1 MFLNSSKWT
10 SLLLENYLIFK
21 INILHFYYMKLRNL
35 ALTLEK
41 AKEWYNSGS
50 ADLKEVA
57 LQAYTKDELE
67 IPEWQNIKTFED
79 ALRALGLDDIFGYR
93 ASTPIKIAKHLEAIW
108 KLDII
113 RKALN
118 GDWEPSLVQ
127 GSVYY
132 PYVRFYPVGQ
142 KAREAASSNNWKLGE
157 SFIADGKKYTL
168 VGGSYYCGCLHGGL
182 AIFGHEYGG
191 VRLSLG
197 LFGCKSREIAE
208 HMSRY
213 FSKEIFEATYTHH
226 AGIYEWI

>member
-1 MFLNSSKWT
+1 MESR
-10 SLLLENYLIFK
+10 
-21 INILHFYYMKLRNL
+21 NI

-41 AKEWYNSGS
+41 AREWYNSGS
-50 ADLKEVA
+50 ADLREVA

-79 ALRALGLDDIFGYR
+79 ACRALRIYDRSVSLHLGG
-93 ASTPIKIAKHLEAIW
+93 STDTAYYHHMDAVS

-118 GDWEPSLVQ
+118 GDWKPSLVQ

-132 PYVRFYPVGQ
+132 PYVRFYPAGQ
-142 KAREAASSNNWKLGE
+142 KAREAVSENKGWKLGK

-168 VGGSYYCGCLHGGL
+168 VGGDFTYFYYGGL
-182 AIFGHEYGG
+182 AYFGFGYGDVLPG
-191 VRLSLG
+191 RG
-197 LFGCKSREIAE
+197 LLGCKSREIAE

-213 FSKEIFEATYTHH
+213 FSKEIFEATYAHH
-226 AGIYEWI
+226 AGTYQWV

>member
-1 MFLNSSKWT
+1 MKSR
-10 SLLLENYLIFK
+10 
-21 INILHFYYMKLRNL
+21 NI

-41 AKEWYNSGS
+41 AREWYNSGS

-79 ALRALGLDDIFGYR
+79 ACRALRIYGRSVSLHLGG
-93 ASTPIKIAKHLEAIW
+93 STDTAYYHHMDAIS

-127 GSVYY
+127 GCVYY
-132 PYVRFYPVGQ
+132 PYVRLYSAGQ
-142 KAREAASSNNWKLGE
+142 EAREIVSEHKEWKLGE

-168 VGGSYYCGCLHGGL
+168 VGGGCGFSSCAGL
-182 AIFGHEYGG
+182 AHFGCGYGD
-191 VRLSLG
+191 VRPALG
-197 LFGCKSREIAE
+197 LLGCKSREIAE

-213 FSKEIFEATYTHH
+213 FSKEIFEATYAHH
-226 AGIYEWI
+226 AGTYQWV